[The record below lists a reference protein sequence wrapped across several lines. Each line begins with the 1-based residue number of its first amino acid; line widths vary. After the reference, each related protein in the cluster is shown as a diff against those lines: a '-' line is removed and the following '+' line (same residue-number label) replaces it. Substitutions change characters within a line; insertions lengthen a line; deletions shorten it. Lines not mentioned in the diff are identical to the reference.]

1 MQSDYFHEEYCKT
14 QHTSLT
20 TQNFDMQTAALAYQ
34 FMSLRELWAAQGW
47 RQRSTTTESALAGIK
62 PRTNTFLTPHE

>member
-1 MQSDYFHEEYCKT
+1 M
-14 QHTSLT
+14 HTE
-20 TQNFDMQTAALAYQ
+20 ALAYQ